1 MATVEITTLPALNA
15 EHTPHGIDLNLTGD
29 QAVKLVRITKGLIA
43 EGAQLS
49 GSGSVIRDGKE
60 ALKYLIEQATTP

>member
-1 MATVEITTLPALNA
+1 MATIQIATLSAWNA
-15 EHTPHGIDLNLTGD
+15 EHAPHGVDLTLTGD
-29 QAVKLVRITKGLIA
+29 QAVKLVRITKGLVA